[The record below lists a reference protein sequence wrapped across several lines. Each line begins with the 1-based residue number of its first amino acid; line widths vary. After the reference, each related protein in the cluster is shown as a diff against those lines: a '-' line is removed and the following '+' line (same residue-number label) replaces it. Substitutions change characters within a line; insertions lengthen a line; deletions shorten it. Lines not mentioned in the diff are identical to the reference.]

1 MSIVS
6 SNQIN
11 YKTVEFAHP
20 KYRFL
25 QLFPQSGSQT
35 QTQTGSGGQ
44 TTTIELPI
52 GCYNLSKSIIS
63 FTVTPPQPSDGAKA
77 NFMIKDAVTAFRR
90 VVLKNRAGQFICDLS
105 EAQNYTNIVNKAETK
120 LEDMLSYDIWANGR
134 GQGQGLRANNNSAIS
149 ETTATVPSKDFGNQ
163 GTANGVVPSR
173 PVIETQ
179 YVEPGVINVPNPVLQ
194 YRIPMSMFPNTIF
207 SLDRDIFWGEI
218 LLVEFTWGSTNKV
231 GWESIGVLN
240 PAATALPFNG
250 NVEIT
255 NLKFFACLE
264 ENPIIA
270 NECKAITETTEGVN
284 ILHDFV
290 YTSRQTIGMSS
301 AAGIITRTNRS
312 QGMTLKKIYT
322 SIYKTV
328 ESVATSYDHSNLP
341 LIGATL
347 GNKIDTLF
355 TTMDN
360 RRLQDFNLL
369 CSGPVGGGDD
379 YMLLKEKLKG
389 SCILDQDMYTRNWF
403 FLDSWE
409 EERPFSDMPIEE
421 QNYMVGLDLSSEKD
435 YQFNTTTQSTNPN
448 LYFTYTI
455 VQRMVNISPRGLTI
469 L

>member
-35 QTQTGSGGQ
+35 QTQTSSGGQ
-44 TTTIELPI
+44 TTTIELPT

-63 FTVTPPQPSDGAKA
+63 FTSTPTSSVAAKS
-77 NFMIKDAVTAFRR
+77 NYMVKDAVTAFRR

-120 LEDMLSYDIWANGR
+120 LEDMLTYDTWANGR
-134 GQGQGLRANNNSAIS
+134 GQGQGLRANGNTPGVGLKILDLPL
-149 ETTATVPSKDFGNQ
+149 VDYGNQ
-163 GTANGVVPSR
+163 GTADNTFASR
-173 PVIETQ
+173 SNIETQ
-179 YVEPGVINVPNPVLQ
+179 YVEPGALNTATPVLH

-207 SLDRDIFWGEI
+207 ALDRDIYWGETMLI
-218 LLVEFTWGSTNKV
+218 EFTYGSSNKV
-231 GWESIGVLN
+231 GWQATSADN
-240 PAATALPFNG
+240 PADTALVFAG
-250 NVEIT
+250 NLAISG
-255 NLKFFACLE
+255 LKFFACLE

-270 NECKAITETTEGVN
+270 NECKAITETAEGVN

-322 SIYKTV
+322 SIYKTT
-328 ESVATSYDHSNLP
+328 ESLNTSYDHSNLP
-341 LIGATL
+341 LITLL

-360 RRLQDFNLL
+360 RRLQDFNLN

-379 YMLLKEKLKG
+379 YMLLKDKLKG
-389 SCILDQDMYTRNWF
+389 SCILDQNVYTRNWF
-403 FLDSWE
+403 WLDSWE

-435 YQFNTTTQSTNPN
+435 YQFNTTTQSANPN
-448 LYFTYTI
+448 LYFTFTI